1 MYLMVKRMQAN
12 SRGRNPIKQKA
23 AES

>member
-12 SRGRNPIKQKA
+12 SRGRNPKPKQ
-23 AES
+23 AEG